1 MNKNKSYEIYNYLK
15 SIHNGES
22 INVRKL
28 KQGMGYIH
36 NIDENGNTLLHILA
50 GINTPVDSEVLV
62 NTFRILCEELET
74 INLTNKNGD
83 IFYHIL
89 INNKNISEEDKKTIL
104 VNGKNNYLNINL
116 ANGSKETIFH
126 LLVKNYPIYIV
137 SGFISF
143 LCTIGFNFNNNL
155 LSKRELSYYLV
166 NKTNY
171 NENDRNYILEMID
184 MEREFGQ
191 EKYKNM
197 KQNDSSSKINED
209 KKIEIDKDIVGL
221 GTIMNE
227 KMYFNEPAIKR
238 EQELRRIMVS
248 LASEKKS
255 PLIVGA
261 SGVGKTALVDELAYL
276 IQEGKT
282 PDFLRGKMIFESSVN
297 MIVAGTRYRG
307 DFEENMQKLM
317 NFVVKNNGILFLD
330 EIHTIFGAGATESD
344 RTNDM
349 SSIIKSYMDRLGLK
363 IIGTTTDIEYNK
375 YIANNPLKRRFE
387 VIKVEEVNNED
398 LKEIIRD
405 YLDKTGKIRQIFLD
419 HIKEEYNSII
429 NILIEGTS
437 KNHRRYDDMLCN
449 PDLAIG
455 IIDKAL
461 AYAVCY
467 DREYLEIEHFILAIR
482 DNERIYDSAKDSMIR
497 GLNYLDNNKGR
508 ENIKKKSLVINFK
521 DYYKK

>member
-1 MNKNKSYEIYNYLK
+1 MNENKSYEIYNYLK
-15 SIHNGES
+15 SIHNGEN

-62 NTFRILCEELET
+62 NTFRVLCEELET
-74 INLTNKNGD
+74 INFTNKNGD
-83 IFYHIL
+83 VFYHIL
-89 INNKNISEEDKKTIL
+89 INNKNICEEDKKKIL

-116 ANGSKETIFH
+116 ANSSKETIFH
-126 LLVKNYPIYIV
+126 LLVKNYPVYIV
-137 SGFISF
+137 SEFISF
-143 LCTIGFNFNNNL
+143 LCTIGFNFNNSL
-155 LSKRELSYYLV
+155 LNKRELSYYLV
-166 NKTNY
+166 NKTSY
-171 NENDRNYILEMID
+171 NEGDRNCILEMID
-184 MEREFGQ
+184 MEREFSY
-191 EKYKNM
+191 EKYRNVRH
-197 KQNDSSSKINED
+197 NDSSNEKNNE
-209 KKIEIDKDIVGL
+209 KKFEMDKDIVGL
-221 GTIMNE
+221 GTVMNE

-238 EQELRRIMVS
+238 EQELRKIMVS

-276 IQEGKT
+276 IQEGRT

-307 DFEENMQKLM
+307 DFEENMQRLM
-317 NFVVKNNGILFLD
+317 DFVIKNNGILFLD

-349 SSIIKSYMDRLGLK
+349 SSIIKSYMDRSGLK
-363 IIGTTTDIEYNK
+363 IIGTTTDMEYNK
-375 YIANNPLKRRFE
+375 YIASNPLKRRFDI
-387 VIKVEEVNNED
+387 IKVDEVNNED
-398 LKEIIRD
+398 LKEIIND
-405 YLDKTGKIRQIFLD
+405 YLDKTSKIRLIHLD

-437 KNHRRYDDMLCN
+437 KSHRRYDDMLCN
-449 PDLAIG
+449 PDLVIG

-461 AYAVCY
+461 AYAVC
-467 DREYLEIEHFILAIR
+467 DNKEYLNIEHFILAIE
-482 DNERIYDSAKDSMIR
+482 DNERIYDSAKDNMI
-497 GLNYLDNNKGR
+497 NHFNKLSKNK
-508 ENIKKKSLVINFK
+508 NISKNKSLIIKFN
-521 DYYKK
+521 DYYK